1 MNYYVSQ
8 WLMSSLA
15 VMVMAQVVP
24 GITVQNFAAALV
36 AALVIGVINMLV
48 WPIMVFLTIPL
59 TVLSFGLF
67 LFVVNGL
74 ALKLSAGLTPGFTI
88 VGFLPAILGS
98 IVLSLIGWIVR
109 FVFLVPASIP

>member
-8 WLMSSLA
+8 WLISSLA
-15 VMVMAQVVP
+15 VIAMAQVVP

-36 AALVIGVINMLV
+36 AALVIGVVNMVV
-48 WPIMVFLTIPL
+48 WPVMVFLTIPL

-74 ALKLSAGLTPGFTI
+74 ALKLSAALTPGFTI
-88 VGFLPAILGS
+88 DGFLPAILGS
-98 IVLSLIGWIVR
+98 IVLSLIGWLVR
-109 FVFLVPASIP
+109 FVFMAPATQY